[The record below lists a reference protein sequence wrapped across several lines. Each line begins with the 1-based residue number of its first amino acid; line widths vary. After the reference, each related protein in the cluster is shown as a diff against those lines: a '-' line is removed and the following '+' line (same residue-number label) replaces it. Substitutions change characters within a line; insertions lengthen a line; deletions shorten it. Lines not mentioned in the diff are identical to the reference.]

1 MSLEIAVVFALIL
14 FNGFFAL
21 SEMAVVTARKTKLK
35 QQAQTSKRA
44 QVALELSEQPE
55 RFLSSI
61 QVWISLIGIL
71 TTFFGGETIAAVM
84 QQKLLEYPLIAPY
97 AEGTSVAISVGVIL
111 VFSVVLGELV
121 PKRLAILRPEKV
133 AVAVAI
139 PMRLLSAVA
148 KPVVLALAWMTETL
162 LKLFPKPA
170 DSDSDVTEEEI
181 KLLVAES
188 HEQGVIDRDE
198 RNMVNRVLNLGD
210 RTVDSLMTP
219 RPRMVWLDAAA
230 SLADN
235 LSVLHEHPY
244 SRYPVFRGSDQDVLG
259 VVQTKDLLAEM
270 TSGKKPDLFKGVSAP
285 LFIPESAK
293 AMALLEQFRDAEVAF
308 AFVVDEYGEI
318 KGMITLNDLMTAV
331 FGRLAHALQA
341 GEHPIVQRADG
352 SWLIDGALSI
362 EDLREHLG
370 LSDLPNEDE
379 EYRTV
384 AGMIMAHFTRIP
396 TVGESFEHALF
407 RFEVIDLD
415 GARIDK
421 VLVTSVAPREVG

>member
-1 MSLEIAVVFALIL
+1 MSLEIAIVFALIL

-35 QQAQTSKRA
+35 QQALTSQRA
-44 QVALELSEQPE
+44 RVALELSEAPE

-61 QVWISLIGIL
+61 QVWITLIGIL
-71 TTFFGGETIAAVM
+71 TTYFGGDAIAAVM
-84 QQKLLEYPLIAPY
+84 QEKLAGFPLIAEY
-97 AEGTSVAISVGVIL
+97 AAPTSVAISVGLIL

-139 PMRLLSAVA
+139 PMRVLSAVA
-148 KPVVLALAWMTETL
+148 KPVVSALAFMTETL
-162 LKLFPKPA
+162 LKLFPRPA

-230 SLADN
+230 TLEDN
-235 LSVLHEHPY
+235 LATLHEHPY
-244 SRYPVFRGSDQDVLG
+244 SRYPVYRGSDQDVLG
-259 VVQTKDLLAEM
+259 VVQTKALLAEM
-270 TSGKKPDLFKGVSAP
+270 TSGKTPDLFRDVSSP

-293 AMALLEQFRDAEVAF
+293 AMALLDQFRDAEVAF

-318 KGMITLNDLMTAV
+318 KGMITLTDVMTAV
-331 FGRLAHALQA
+331 FGRLVHVLEA
-341 GEHPIVQRADG
+341 GEQPIVQRADG
-352 SWLIDGALSI
+352 SWLIDGALGI
-362 EDLREHLG
+362 EDLRDHLAVA
-370 LSDLPNEDE
+370 DLPNEDE
-379 EYRTV
+379 DYRTV
-384 AGMIMAHFTRIP
+384 AGMVMAHFARIP
-396 TVGESFEHALF
+396 AVGEAFEHGGY

-421 VLVTSVAPREVG
+421 VLVTTMAPREIG

>member
-1 MSLEIAVVFALIL
+1 MSLEIAVVVALIL

-35 QQAQTSKRA
+35 QQAVTSQRA
-44 QVALELSEQPE
+44 RVALELAEAPE

-71 TTFFGGETIAAVM
+71 TTYFGGDAIAAVM
-84 QQKLLEYPLIAPY
+84 EAKLIQYPLIAEY
-97 AEGTSVAISVGVIL
+97 AKATSIAISVGTIL

-133 AVAVAI
+133 AVAVAV
-139 PMRLLSAVA
+139 PMRFLSAVA
-148 KPVVLALAWMTETL
+148 KPVVSALAWVTEKI
-162 LKLFPKPA
+162 LKVFPRPG

-198 RNMVNRVLNLGD
+198 RNMVNRVLNLGE

-230 SLADN
+230 PLADN
-235 LSVLHEHPY
+235 LANLHDHPY

-259 VVQTKDLLAEM
+259 VVQTKAILTEM
-270 TSGKKPDLFKGVSAP
+270 TSGKTPDLFREVSPP

-293 AMALLEQFRDAEVAF
+293 AMALLDQFRDAEVAF

-318 KGMITLNDLMTAV
+318 KGMITLTDVMTAV
-331 FGRLAHALQA
+331 FGRLIHVFEA
-341 GEHPIVQRADG
+341 GEQPIVQRADG
-352 SWLIDGALSI
+352 SWLIDGALAI
-362 EDLREHLG
+362 EDLRDHLTV
-370 LSDLPNEDE
+370 SDLPNDDDD
-379 EYRTV
+379 YRTV
-384 AGMIMAHFTRIP
+384 AGMVMAHFARIP
-396 TVGESFEHALF
+396 SVGEAFEQAGY

-421 VLVTSVAPREVG
+421 VLVTALAPREVG

>member
-1 MSLEIAVVFALIL
+1 MSLEIAVVFVLIL

-21 SEMAVVTARKTKLK
+21 SEMSVVTARKTKLK
-35 QQAQTSKRA
+35 QQALTSKRA
-44 QVALELSEQPE
+44 RVALELSEQPE

-61 QVWISLIGIL
+61 QVWITLISIL
-71 TTFFGGETIAAVM
+71 TTFFGGDAIAGVM
-84 QQKLLEYPLIAPY
+84 QQKLLQYPLIAPY
-97 AEGTSVAISVGVIL
+97 AEGTSVAISVGLIL

-133 AVAVAI
+133 AIAVAI
-139 PMRLLSAVA
+139 PMRFLSAVA
-148 KPVVLALAWMTETL
+148 KPVVIGLAWMTETL
-162 LKLFPKPA
+162 LKLFPKPS

-219 RPRMVWLDAAA
+219 RPRMVWLDVAA

-244 SRYPVFRGSDQDVLG
+244 SRYPVFRGSDQDVVG

-270 TSGKKPDLFKGVSAP
+270 TSGKKPDLFKVVTPP
-285 LFIPESAK
+285 LFVPESAK
-293 AMALLEQFRDAEVAF
+293 ATALLEQFRDAEVAF

-318 KGMITLNDLMTAV
+318 KGMITLNDVITAV
-331 FGRLAHALQA
+331 FGRLTHAMEA

-370 LSDLPNEDE
+370 LVDLPNQDE

-384 AGMIMAHFTRIP
+384 AGMIMAHFARIP
-396 TVGESFEHALF
+396 SVGESFDHAAF

-421 VLVTSVAPREVG
+421 VLVSALAPREVG

>member
-1 MSLEIAVVFALIL
+1 MSLEIAVVVALIL

-35 QQAQTSKRA
+35 QQAVTSQRA
-44 QVALELSEQPE
+44 RAALELAEAPE

-71 TTFFGGETIAAVM
+71 TTYFGGDAIAAVM
-84 QQKLLEYPLIAPY
+84 EAKLIQYPLIAEY
-97 AEGTSVAISVGVIL
+97 AKPTSIAISVGTIL

-133 AVAVAI
+133 AVAVAV
-139 PMRLLSAVA
+139 PMRFLSAIA
-148 KPVVLALAWMTETL
+148 KPVVSALAWMTERI
-162 LKLFPKPA
+162 LKLFPRPG

-198 RNMVNRVLNLGD
+198 RNMVNRVLNLGE

-235 LSVLHEHPY
+235 LANLHDHPY

-259 VVQTKDLLAEM
+259 VVQTKALLTEM
-270 TSGKKPDLFKGVSAP
+270 TSGKTPDLFREVSPP

-293 AMALLEQFRDAEVAF
+293 AMALLDQFRDAEVAF

-318 KGMITLNDLMTAV
+318 KGMITLTDVMTAV
-331 FGRLAHALQA
+331 FGRLVHVFEA
-341 GEHPIVQRADG
+341 GEQPIVQRADG
-352 SWLIDGALSI
+352 SWLIDGALAI
-362 EDLREHLG
+362 EDLRDHLTV
-370 LSDLPNEDE
+370 SDLPNDDDD
-379 EYRTV
+379 YRTV
-384 AGMIMAHFTRIP
+384 AGMVMAHFARIP
-396 TVGESFEHALF
+396 SVGEAFEQAGY

-421 VLVTSVAPREVG
+421 VLVTALAPREVG